1 LRKIFGKIGFAWFAI
16 IFAGTFLLLYPL
28 FFVLLSRPSWYPLAN
43 RLRRIWA
50 WTAVLLTFS
59 FPKIVRVQN
68 KFPKKCIFVANHTS
82 YLDIVVLGLFA
93 PTKMSFIGKRELA
106 NIPLFGI
113 FFRTV
118 DIAVKRESMKDAHK
132 AFHQAKEK
140 LDAGYS
146 ILIFP
151 EGTIWNKTPE
161 LKEFKNGAFKMAIE
175 TKLPIVPVTFYNN
188 YKVLPDEKTEYYPS
202 IIKCKIHR
210 AIETDHLNIDDANQL
225 KDEIYNLIRTDLI
238 KNHVIHENNQ

>member
-1 LRKIFGKIGFAWFAI
+1 MGYNC
-16 IFAGTFLLLYPL
+16 LL
-28 FFVLLSRPSWYPLAN
+28 
-43 RLRRIWA
+43 
-50 WTAVLLTFS
+50 
-59 FPKIVRVQN
+59 
-68 KFPKKCIFVANHTS
+68 
-82 YLDIVVLGLFA
+82 
-93 PTKMSFIGKRELA
+93 
-106 NIPLFGI
+106 GI

-202 IIKCKIHR
+202 LIKCKIHR
-210 AIETDHLNIDDANQL
+210 AIETDHLNIDDANKL